1 MNVDDGSTVEF
12 VVDNDAGDDD
22 SNYNIMVVF
31 FCNFCCSYCILLM
44 VMMT

>member
-31 FCNFCCSYCILLM
+31 FVISVAAIVFC
-44 VMMT
+44 